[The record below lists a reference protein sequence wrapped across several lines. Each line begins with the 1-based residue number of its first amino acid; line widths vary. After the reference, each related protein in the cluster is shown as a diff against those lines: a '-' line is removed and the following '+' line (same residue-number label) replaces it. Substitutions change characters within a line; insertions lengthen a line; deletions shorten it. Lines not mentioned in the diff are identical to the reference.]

1 MIYKH
6 QLSHTKW
13 VLIDSLYSHNNRD
26 VIINKNENS
35 FYYINT
41 TSIPILSYTTILV
54 YVIYYH
60 CSYNQMWLLPH
71 PINQEMKS
79 RYNPLGFMLKILYID
94 LGTGLS
100 LILIL
105 HRRSTESNGN

>member
-41 TSIPILSYTTILV
+41 TSIPILSYTTIIV
-54 YVIYYH
+54 YLNI
-60 CSYNQMWLLPH
+60 
-71 PINQEMKS
+71 
-79 RYNPLGFMLKILYID
+79 
-94 LGTGLS
+94 LS
-100 LILIL
+100 LFIQ
-105 HRRSTESNGN
+105 SNVAIATSYIAKR